1 MTNLYALAAVVTPR
15 LRSYVGAKAAAAG
28 ERDPV
33 EDACLEAV
41 MLVDRYITDH
51 GIVRRNALDD
61 FETQAQSLP
70 EEIEYRAIIEV
81 GAELYHRKN
90 AKNAVT
96 QFATADTIAPV
107 RIARDPMIAARPL
120 LAPWAKEGGFA

>member
-1 MTNLYALAAVVTPR
+1 MADLYALAAVVTPR

-41 MLVDRYITDH
+41 ALVDRYITDH
-51 GIVRRNALDD
+51 GIVRYSVFDPVA
-61 FETQAQSLP
+61 TAQGLP
-70 EEIEYRAIIEV
+70 EEIEFRAIIEV

-120 LAPWAKEGGFA
+120 LAPWSKEGGFA